1 MTSAADVAVLPGST
15 TPCQRRLDDK
25 RSWGPVLAVRTGSV
39 VCGVRSDSAAGADLL
54 DAALAPVRM
63 PELDDQ
69 VAPNFSVELTG
80 EDRARRLFLAY
91 RAHQVVARR
100 HDRDELLTDLVTLLD
115 DGARARDDEGLA
127 LLSGLLVTPQ
137 GEGVLLPVDVH
148 RVLLSR
154 RRQLDDA
161 GLQLRASRVH
171 RYRPDTGAVSTR
183 VVDPAVAEALAAMGT
198 TEPFPDPVPVR
209 TWCVG
214 VRTDDPRT
222 LSGAEAL
229 MACLPTVLSRDQ
241 VGMGAVLGALRTA
254 VLRHATVAMPV
265 LSAGAQAR
273 AVIDA
278 AS

>member
-1 MTSAADVAVLPGST
+1 MTTAADVVVLPGAT

-25 RSWGPVLAVRTGSV
+25 RSWGPLLAVRTGSV
-39 VCGVRSDSAAGADLL
+39 VCGVRSDSDAGADLL
-54 DAALAPVRM
+54 DAVLAPLRV
-63 PELDDQ
+63 PELDDR
-69 VAPNFSVELTG
+69 VAPNFSVEITG
-80 EDRARRLFLAY
+80 GERARRLFLAY

-100 HDRDELLTDLVTLLD
+100 HDRDGLLTDLVTLLD
-115 DGARARDDEGLA
+115 DGARARDDQGVA

-154 RRQLDDA
+154 RRQLEAA
-161 GLQLRASRVH
+161 GLQLQASRVH

-183 VVDPAVAEALAAMGT
+183 IADPAVAEALAAMT
-198 TEPFPDPVPVR
+198 ATNPLQDPVPVR
-209 TWCVG
+209 AWCVG
-214 VRTDDPRT
+214 VRTDAPRALT
-222 LSGAEAL
+222 GAEAL
-229 MACLPTVLSRDQ
+229 MACLPTVLNRDQ
-241 VGMGAVLGALRTA
+241 VGMGAVLRALRTA
-254 VLRHATVAMPV
+254 VLRHPIVSMPV